1 MLASTLLVTLR
12 GPFKTLDVELPG
24 DIALG
29 ELLPLLLEIC
39 GCQEN
44 APQASSQAP
53 AHLYVAGR
61 GYAPLPLERTL
72 IESEISGG
80 TVLVL
85 QTSGSFPV
93 QAESHTPQS
102 SVRRSVQPE
111 IATGGIGVT
120 WESLL

>member
-12 GPFKTLDVELPG
+12 GPCKTLDVELPG

-39 GCQEN
+39 GCQNN
-44 APQASSQAP
+44 APQALSQAP

-61 GYAPLPLERTL
+61 GYAPLPLERTP
-72 IESEISGG
+72 IESEISSG

-85 QTSGSFPV
+85 QTNGSSPV
-93 QAESHTPQS
+93 QAESHTPQW
-102 SVRRSVQPE
+102 SVRRSVQPGVT
-111 IATGGIGVT
+111 TGGIGVT
-120 WESLL
+120 WQSLV

>member
-39 GCQEN
+39 GFQN
-44 APQASSQAP
+44 NDLQALSQAP
-53 AHLYVAGR
+53 AHLYVAG
-61 GYAPLPLERTL
+61 GYAPLPLGGTL
-72 IESEISGG
+72 IDSGISNG

-85 QTSGSFPV
+85 QTSGSSPV
-93 QAESHTPQS
+93 QAKSHTPQWS
-102 SVRRSVQPE
+102 ARRSVQPGV
-111 IATGGIGVT
+111 ATGGIGVT
-120 WESLL
+120 WESLV